1 MSGVTF
7 NRNRVK
13 LKKLLGIRARLAL
26 LALIL
31 VAPLMLERV
40 RSLEETRSKQIAAA
54 SEEFANITQHSA
66 DTQREVISSVETML
80 KSAAYIRASGGIARS
95 CEILRASLPT
105 NLPWI
110 RSIMIVAK
118 DGLVQCSTLNMQ
130 VGLNLGDREYFRK
143 AQETR
148 DFVFSDYLFGKTNG
162 RPMMMAAYPVAAIN
176 PEEDAVVVAGI
187 NIDWLSK
194 IMTNLGG
201 RPGIS
206 SLLVDSAGIVIAAP
220 ADQSS
225 MIGRPLDNVPL
236 LSAIAEKALSSDT
249 PDGFAFIYRRP
260 TAPNA
265 SISFARI
272 SGTQSRLI
280 VSIDEA
286 KVTAAINREIR
297 TAYLQLG
304 FVCLF
309 VLLGALIGAEKL
321 IINPIEVMTGMAK
334 RFGEGDWSARVAR
347 NKLPSEFMPLARAFN
362 AMAAQLSQ
370 RERELVATNDRLTVM
385 ASIDMLSG
393 LANRRGFQSRL
404 DFEWMKAQQYNSEL
418 SLLMIDVD
426 HFKLYND
433 TYGHPEG
440 DACLTRLGETL
451 AGIAADTMGF
461 AGRYGG
467 EEFCLLL
474 PNTDSL
480 KALEIGETVRA
491 AVRTSAIPHVTS
503 SHQTVTVS
511 IGVAAT
517 LPNDT
522 QRPGDLIEA
531 ADAAL
536 YAAKHRGRNTVVEHG
551 FTQADRRSRDGAGGV
566 AISRSRIPAAP
577 QPGAGYT
584 KSRKQPHAKK
594 GIWLGIAALFLH
606 CQSCGTTRQGP
617 SPRPE
622 AESLS
627 PSPAARARPR
637 VRSR

>member
-1 MSGVTF
+1 MSGVIF
-7 NRNRVK
+7 SRNRVK

-26 LALIL
+26 LAVIL
-31 VAPLMLERV
+31 VAPLMLERA
-40 RSLEETRSKQIAAA
+40 RSLESARTKQIAQAT
-54 SEEFANITQHSA
+54 EEFANLTKHSA

-80 KSAAYIRASGGIARS
+80 KSAAYIRASGGVARS

-110 RSIMIVAK
+110 RAIMFVSK
-118 DGLVQCSTLNMQ
+118 DGLVQCATMNIL
-130 VGLNLGDREYFRK
+130 VGLQLGDREYFRK
-143 AQETR
+143 AQASG
-148 DFVFSDYLFGKTNG
+148 DFVFSDYLSAKSNN
-162 RPMMMAAYPVAAIN
+162 RPIMMAAYPVSAIN
-176 PEEDAVVVAGI
+176 LEEDAVVVAGI
-187 NIDWLSK
+187 NIDWMSK
-194 IMTNLGG
+194 IMSNLGG

-206 SLLVDSAGIVIAAP
+206 ALLVDSSGTVMAAP

-225 MIGRPLDNVPL
+225 MIGRSLDSVPL
-236 LSAIAEKALSSDT
+236 LASIADKALSSET
-249 PDGFAFIYRRP
+249 PTGSISFTGSDGSKR
-260 TAPNA
+260 TV
-265 SISFARI
+265 SFARI
-272 SGTQSRLI
+272 PGTQSRLI

-286 KVTAAINREIR
+286 KVTAAIDRDIR

-321 IINPIEVMTGMAK
+321 IINPIEVMTGMAR
-334 RFGEGDWSARVAR
+334 RFGEGDASARVAR
-347 NKLPSEFMPLARAFN
+347 SRLPSEFVPLARAFN
-362 AMAAQLSQ
+362 TMAAQLSQ

-404 DFEWMKAQQYNSEL
+404 DFEWMRAQQYNSEL

-440 DACLTRLGETL
+440 DACLSRIGETL

-474 PNTDSL
+474 PNTGAIR
-480 KALEIGETVRA
+480 ALEIGEMVRA
-491 AVRTSAIPHVTS
+491 AVVDLEVPHATS
-503 SHQTVTVS
+503 SHRTVTVS
-511 IGVAAT
+511 VGVAAT
-517 LPNDT
+517 LPSDT

-551 FTQADRRSRDGAGGV
+551 FVKLVDEA
-566 AISRSRIPAAP
+566 
-577 QPGAGYT
+577 
-584 KSRKQPHAKK
+584 
-594 GIWLGIAALFLH
+594 GIALA
-606 CQSCGTTRQGP
+606 S
-617 SPRPE
+617 
-622 AESLS
+622 
-627 PSPAARARPR
+627 
-637 VRSR
+637 

>member
-26 LALIL
+26 LALLL
-31 VAPLMLERV
+31 VAPLMVERV
-40 RSLEETRSKQIAAA
+40 RSLDDTRTRQLAAA
-54 SEEFANITQHSA
+54 SEEFVNITQHSA

-80 KSAAYIRASGGIARS
+80 KSAAYIRASGGVARS
-95 CEILRASLPT
+95 CEILRASLPS

-110 RSIMIVAK
+110 RSIMIADK
-118 DGLVQCSTLNMQ
+118 DGLVQCSTLNYQ
-130 VGLNLGDREYFRK
+130 VGLNLSDREYFRK

-162 RPMMMAAYPVAAIN
+162 RPMLMAAYPVSAIN
-176 PEEDAVVVAGI
+176 PEEEAVVVAGI
-187 NIDWLSK
+187 NIDWLSR
-194 IMTNLGG
+194 IMNNLGG

-206 SLLVDSAGIVIAAP
+206 SLLVDGSGVVVAAP
-220 ADQSS
+220 SDQAS

-236 LSAIAEKALSSDT
+236 LAAIAEKALSSDAPT
-249 PDGFAFIYRRP
+249 GSLSFTAPDGARRV
-260 TAPNA
+260 
-265 SISFARI
+265 ISFARI

-286 KVTAAINREIR
+286 RVTAAINREIR

-321 IINPIEVMTGMAK
+321 IINPIEVMTGMAR
-334 RFGEGDWSARVAR
+334 RFGESDWSARVAH
-347 NKLPSEFMPLARAFN
+347 NKLPSEFVPLARAFN

-370 RERELVATNDRLTVM
+370 RERELVATNDRLTVI

-404 DFEWMKAQQYNSEL
+404 DFEWMKAQQSNSEL

-440 DACLTRLGETL
+440 DACLTRLGEAL

-474 PNTDSL
+474 PNTDSQ
-480 KALEIGETVRA
+480 KALAIGETVRA
-491 AVRTSAIPHVTS
+491 AVQSLGIPHGTS
-503 SHQTVTVS
+503 SHKTVTVS
-511 IGVAAT
+511 VGLAAT
-517 LPNDT
+517 LPNDM

-551 FTQADRRSRDGAGGV
+551 FTRLIDEAGM
-566 AISRSRIPAAP
+566 AL
-577 QPGAGYT
+577 AG
-584 KSRKQPHAKK
+584 
-594 GIWLGIAALFLH
+594 
-606 CQSCGTTRQGP
+606 
-617 SPRPE
+617 
-622 AESLS
+622 
-627 PSPAARARPR
+627 
-637 VRSR
+637 

>member
-7 NRNRVK
+7 NRNRAK

-26 LALIL
+26 LAVIL
-31 VAPLMLERV
+31 VAPLMLERA
-40 RSLEETRSKQIAAA
+40 RSLEDNRARQIAAA
-54 SEEFANITQHSA
+54 SEEFANLTQHSA

-80 KSAAYIRASGGIARS
+80 KSAAYIRASSGIARS

-110 RSIMIVAK
+110 RSIMISSK
-118 DGLVQCSTLNMQ
+118 DGLVQCSTLNIQ
-130 VGLNLGDREYFRK
+130 VGLNIGDREYFRK
-143 AQETR
+143 AQETLS
-148 DFVFSDYLFGKTNG
+148 FVFSDYLFGKTNG

-176 PEEDAVVVAGI
+176 PEEDAVVIAGI

-206 SLLVDSAGIVIAAP
+206 SVLVDSAGVVIAAP
-220 ADQSS
+220 ADQTS
-225 MIGRPLDNVPL
+225 MIGKPLDAVPL
-236 LSAIAEKALSSDT
+236 MSAIAEKALSSEAPT
-249 PDGFAFIYRRP
+249 GTLSFTASDGSKREL
-260 TAPNA
+260 
-265 SISFARI
+265 SFSRI
-272 SGTQSRLI
+272 AGTQSRLI

-309 VLLGALIGAEKL
+309 VLLGALVGAEKL
-321 IINPIEVMTGMAK
+321 IINPIEVMTGMAR

-347 NKLPSEFMPLARAFN
+347 KRLPSEFLPLARAFN
-362 AMAAQLSQ
+362 VMAAQLSQ
-370 RERELVATNDRLTVM
+370 RERELVATNDHLTVM

-393 LANRRGFQSRL
+393 LANRRGIQSRL
-404 DFEWMKAQQYNSEL
+404 DFEWMKAQQYGSEL
-418 SLLMIDVD
+418 ALLMIDVD

-474 PNTDSL
+474 PNTNAP
-480 KALEIGETVRA
+480 KALEIGEMVRA
-491 AVRTSAIPHVTS
+491 TVLNLGLPHATS
-503 SHQTVTVS
+503 SHRTVTVS

-517 LPNDT
+517 LPNDA

-551 FTQADRRSRDGAGGV
+551 FVRMIDEAGM
-566 AISRSRIPAAP
+566 AL
-577 QPGAGYT
+577 AG
-584 KSRKQPHAKK
+584 
-594 GIWLGIAALFLH
+594 
-606 CQSCGTTRQGP
+606 
-617 SPRPE
+617 
-622 AESLS
+622 
-627 PSPAARARPR
+627 
-637 VRSR
+637 

>member
-26 LALIL
+26 LAVIL
-31 VAPLMLERV
+31 VAPLMLERA
-40 RSLEETRSKQIAAA
+40 RSLEDTRIKQIAQA

-80 KSAAYIRASGGIARS
+80 KSAAYIRASGGIGRS

-110 RSIMIVAK
+110 RSIMFVSK

-130 VGLNLGDREYFRK
+130 VGLDLGDREYFRK
-143 AQETR
+143 AQTSR
-148 DFVFSDYLFGKTNG
+148 DFVFSDYLFGKSNG
-162 RPMMMAAYPVAAIN
+162 RPMMMAAFPVAAIN

-201 RPGIS
+201 RPGVS
-206 SLLVDSAGIVIAAP
+206 SLLVDSAGVVIAAP
-220 ADQSS
+220 SDQAS

-236 LSAIAEKALSSDT
+236 LSAIAEKALGSESPT
-249 PDGFAFIYRRP
+249 GSLSFTATDGSRRV
-260 TAPNA
+260 
-265 SISFARI
+265 ISFARI
-272 SGTQSRLI
+272 AGTQSRLI
-280 VSIDEA
+280 VSIDEGR
-286 KVTAAINREIR
+286 VTAAINREIR

-321 IINPIEVMTGMAK
+321 IIRPIELMTGMAK
-334 RFGEGDWSARVAR
+334 RFGEGDWAARVAR
-347 NKLPSEFMPLARAFN
+347 SRLPSEFVPLARAFN

-404 DFEWMKAQQYNSEL
+404 DFEWLKAQQYDSEL

-440 DACLTRLGETL
+440 DACLTKLGEAL
-451 AGIAADTMGF
+451 SLIAADTMGF

-474 PNTDSL
+474 PNTDPAR
-480 KALEIGETVRA
+480 ALEVGETVRA
-491 AVRTSAIPHVTS
+491 AVLSLSIPHCTS
-503 SHQTVTVS
+503 SHQAVTVS
-511 IGVAAT
+511 VGVAAT
-517 LPNDT
+517 RPNDS

-551 FTQADRRSRDGAGGV
+551 FVRMVDEAGM
-566 AISRSRIPAAP
+566 AL
-577 QPGAGYT
+577 AG
-584 KSRKQPHAKK
+584 
-594 GIWLGIAALFLH
+594 
-606 CQSCGTTRQGP
+606 
-617 SPRPE
+617 
-622 AESLS
+622 
-627 PSPAARARPR
+627 
-637 VRSR
+637 

>member
-1 MSGVTF
+1 MSGVIF
-7 NRNRVK
+7 SRNRVK

-26 LALIL
+26 LAVIL
-31 VAPLMLERV
+31 VAPLMLERA
-40 RSLEETRSKQIAAA
+40 RSLESARTKQIAQAT
-54 SEEFANITQHSA
+54 EEFANLTKHSA

-80 KSAAYIRASGGIARS
+80 KSAAYIRASGGVARS

-110 RSIMIVAK
+110 RAIMFVSK
-118 DGLVQCSTLNMQ
+118 DGLVQCATMNIL
-130 VGLNLGDREYFRK
+130 VGLQLGDREYFRK
-143 AQETR
+143 AQASG
-148 DFVFSDYLFGKTNG
+148 DFVFSDYLSAKSNN
-162 RPMMMAAYPVAAIN
+162 RPIMMAAYPVSAIN
-176 PEEDAVVVAGI
+176 LEEDAVVVAGI
-187 NIDWLSK
+187 NIDWMSK
-194 IMTNLGG
+194 IMSNLGG

-206 SLLVDSAGIVIAAP
+206 ALLVDSSGTVMAAP

-225 MIGRPLDNVPL
+225 MIGRSLDSVPL
-236 LSAIAEKALSSDT
+236 LASIADKALGSETPTGSISFTGSDGSKRT
-249 PDGFAFIYRRP
+249 V
-260 TAPNA
+260 
-265 SISFARI
+265 SFARI
-272 SGTQSRLI
+272 PGTQSRLI

-286 KVTAAINREIR
+286 KVTGAIDRDIR

-321 IINPIEVMTGMAK
+321 IINPIEVMTGMAR
-334 RFGEGDWSARVAR
+334 RFGEGDASARVAR
-347 NKLPSEFMPLARAFN
+347 SRLPSEFVPLARAFN

-404 DFEWMKAQQYNSEL
+404 DFEWMRAQQYNSEL

-440 DACLTRLGETL
+440 DACLSRIGETL

-474 PNTDSL
+474 PNTDAI
-480 KALEIGETVRA
+480 KALEIGEMVRA
-491 AVRTSAIPHVTS
+491 AVVDLGVPHATS
-503 SHQTVTVS
+503 SHRTVTVS
-511 IGVAAT
+511 VGVAAT
-517 LPNDT
+517 LPSDT

-551 FTQADRRSRDGAGGV
+551 FVKLVDEA
-566 AISRSRIPAAP
+566 
-577 QPGAGYT
+577 
-584 KSRKQPHAKK
+584 
-594 GIWLGIAALFLH
+594 GIALA
-606 CQSCGTTRQGP
+606 S
-617 SPRPE
+617 
-622 AESLS
+622 
-627 PSPAARARPR
+627 
-637 VRSR
+637 